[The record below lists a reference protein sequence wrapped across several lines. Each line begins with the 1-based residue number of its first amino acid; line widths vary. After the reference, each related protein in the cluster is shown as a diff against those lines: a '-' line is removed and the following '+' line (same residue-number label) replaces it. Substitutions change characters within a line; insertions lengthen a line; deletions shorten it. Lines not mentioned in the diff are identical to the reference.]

1 MCPLIVS
8 QMPIQ
13 LELSIEPNRRR
24 RRGHRSRDSDDSDL
38 LRRAQAMRAKQQEKE
53 QRHRVSV
60 VKRGYYSSDSS
71 VREGVGGRGRYTFR
85 PISKVK
91 VYQPVRAR
99 REIMNT
105 MNGNLDDPK
114 DIRSQE
120 DYPTTSTRNSRGE
133 RLRKQRSRC
142 SESVDADLEFSQIVQ
157 QMVAADSAKKKK
169 SDRSKR
175 RKSIPIPVQ
184 KPHGVSSWTSS
195 RISVK
200 EIDTIRETIR
210 REVLNDLRH
219 ERASL
224 LEERRQVETL
234 RQQLKGRRKL
244 IAPPAVRS
252 SPSTQLVKT
261 RSAPRPCLPP
271 SPLAAGAGP
280 LKAYTS
286 RSPPREASCEWGLLQ
301 DDLMSSLSSIA
312 GCL

>member
-1 MCPLIVS
+1 
-8 QMPIQ
+8 
-13 LELSIEPNRRR
+13 
-24 RRGHRSRDSDDSDL
+24 
-38 LRRAQAMRAKQQEKE
+38 MRAKQQEKE

-60 VKRGYYSSDSS
+60 VTRGYYSSDSS

-99 REIMNT
+99 REIMST
-105 MNGNLDDPK
+105 MNGNIEDMK
-114 DIRSQE
+114 DMPSQE
-120 DYPTTSTRNSRGE
+120 DYPTTSTRNSPGA

-142 SESVDADLEFSQIVQ
+142 SESVDADLEFSQIVE
-157 QMVAADSAKKKK
+157 QMVAADSAKKKKK

-184 KPHGVSSWTSS
+184 KPHGVSSWTPS

-210 REVLNDLRH
+210 QEVLNDLRQ

-224 LEERRQVETL
+224 LQERRQVETL
-234 RQQLKGRRKL
+234 RLQLKGRRKL
-244 IAPPAVRS
+244 MAPPTVRV
-252 SPSTQLVKT
+252 SPSTQLAKT
-261 RSAPRPCLPP
+261 RSSSRQCLPP
-271 SPLAAGAGP
+271 SPLAGAGP